1 MRKLNFIWIVLS
13 ALMLAGACSR
23 LEEQNAAL
31 NIYVRLPEDVTTKAF
46 TNSDWAT
53 LFNRETRINDLKI
66 WVFLNESTDQSLP
79 AGKLLGYL
87 EPKQLNV
94 ASGKVQKF
102 TVLLD
107 KEIASKIKKV
117 DVYVLANSRA
127 IQLQE
132 IGKTTTSAELEALT
146 LSGNRFGITDNGTP
160 TNTSVVDYEG
170 LPYTAMGKGLT
181 LSGSA
186 TNLSVENETL
196 QLVRAVSKIQFV
208 FSQIMLA
215 SGDKPVPFTIT
226 GLELDGGQIPEQ
238 EYLFKESSVPY
249 RIGSDYVLRTLNFPN
264 LPTKDDIAGN
274 TNPSSYAFN
283 SSAGTSQEYQE
294 YQDKIYDAL
303 VNGRLTGYAPC
314 YLRESDKALKGRIRY
329 TVGNSTEKTL
339 EFSMITG
346 EKFKRNS
353 SWVLYFYI
361 NNNALS
367 LSVSYADWT
376 SDGSYT
382 IIGR

>member
-66 WVFLNESTDQSLP
+66 WVFLNESTDGSLP

-94 ASGKVQKF
+94 VSGSVQKF

-127 IQLQE
+127 IQMQE

-146 LSGNRFGITDNGTP
+146 LSGNRFGIADNGAP
-160 TNTSVVDYEG
+160 TNTGVIDSEG

-186 TNLSVENETL
+186 TNLSVENGTL
-196 QLVRAVSKIQFV
+196 QLVRAVSKVQFV
-208 FSQIMLA
+208 FSQIKLP
-215 SGDKPVPFTIT
+215 SGETPVPFEIK

-238 EYLFKESSVPY
+238 EYLFKESSAPY
-249 RIGSDYVLRTLNFPN
+249 KIGSDYVSRTLIFPN

-274 TNPSSYAFN
+274 TNPSSYAY
-283 SSAGTSQEYQE
+283 SSADTSQG

-314 YLRESDKALKGRIRY
+314 YLRESDKALTGRIRY

-339 EFSMITG
+339 EFSMNTNDNEIFT
-346 EKFKRNS
+346 RNS

>member
-1 MRKLNFIWIVLS
+1 MRKLRFIWIVLS

-23 LEEQNAAL
+23 LDEQNAAL
-31 NIYVRLPEDVTTKAF
+31 NIYVRLPEDAATKASY
-46 TNSDWAT
+46 TDWST
-53 LFNRETRINDLKI
+53 LFSRETRINDLKI
-66 WVFLNESTDQSLP
+66 WVFLNESTDASLP
-79 AGKLLGYL
+79 AGQLLGYL

-94 ASGKVQKF
+94 VSGSVQKF
-102 TVLLD
+102 TVPLD
-107 KEIASKIKKV
+107 KDVASKIKKV

-186 TNLSVENETL
+186 TNLSVENEKL

-208 FSQIMLA
+208 FSQIKLP
-215 SGDKPVPFTIT
+215 SGETPVPFEIK

-238 EYLFKESSVPY
+238 EYLFKESSAPY
-249 RIGSDYVLRTLNFPN
+249 RIGSDYVLRTLSFPE
-264 LPTKDDIAGN
+264 LPSKDNIAGIS
-274 TNPSSYAFN
+274 NPSSYAF
-283 SSAGTSQEYQE
+283 STGTSQEYQ
-294 YQDKIYDAL
+294 DKIFEAL
-303 VNGRLTGYAPC
+303 VNGTLTGYAPV
-314 YLRESDKALKGRIRY
+314 YLRESDKALTGRIRY
-329 TVGNSTEKTL
+329 TVGNSTEKTR
-339 EFSMITG
+339 EFSMNTG
-346 EKFKRNS
+346 EKFTRNS

-367 LSVSYADWT
+367 LSVSYTKWDPV
-376 SDGSYT
+376 DSYT
-382 IIGR
+382 ITGR

>member
-1 MRKLNFIWIVLS
+1 
-13 ALMLAGACSR
+13 MLAGACSR

-31 NIYVRLPEDVTTKAF
+31 NIYVRLPEDVATKAV
-46 TNSDWAT
+46 TDWSS
-53 LFNRETRINDLKI
+53 LFSKETRINDLKI

-79 AGKLLGYL
+79 AGRLLGYL

-102 TVLLD
+102 TVMLD

-127 IQLQE
+127 IQMQE

-146 LSGNRFGITDNGTP
+146 LSGNRFGIADNGAP
-160 TNTSVVDYEG
+160 TNTGVIDYEG

-196 QLVRAVSKIQFV
+196 KLVRAVSKVQFV
-208 FSQIMLA
+208 FSQIMV
-215 SGDKPVPFTIT
+215 GTEKPVTFSIT

-238 EYLFKESSVPY
+238 EYLFNDSAKDYKIGDSYVP
-249 RIGSDYVLRTLNFPN
+249 RTLSFDPPSKN
-264 LPTKDDIAGN
+264 DIVGN
-274 TNPSSYAFN
+274 TNPKTYVYD
-283 SSAGTSQEYQE
+283 SSAEKPQD
-294 YQDKIYDAL
+294 YQDRIYEAL

-314 YLRESDKALKGRIRY
+314 YLRESDKTLTGKISY
-329 TVGNSTEKTL
+329 TLGNSTVKTL
-339 EFSMITG
+339 PFSMSTG
-346 EKFKRNS
+346 EQFTRNS

-361 NNNALS
+361 NNNSLN
-367 LSVSYADWT
+367 LSVSYSPWVPGDGGPYILP
-376 SDGSYT
+376 SD
-382 IIGR
+382 

>member
-1 MRKLNFIWIVLS
+1 MRKLRFIWIVLS

-31 NIYVRLPEDVTTKAF
+31 NIYVRLPEDAATKASY
-46 TNSDWAT
+46 TDWST

-66 WVFLNESTDQSLP
+66 WVFLNESTDASLP
-79 AGKLLGYL
+79 AGQLLGYL

-94 ASGKVQKF
+94 VSGSVQKF

-146 LSGNRFGITDNGTP
+146 LSGNRFGIANNGEP
-160 TNTSVVDYEG
+160 TNTGVIDYEG
-170 LPYTAMGKGLT
+170 LPYTALGKGLT

-196 QLVRAVSKIQFV
+196 QLVRAVSKVQFV
-208 FSQIMLA
+208 FSQIKLP
-215 SGDKPVPFTIT
+215 SGETPVPFEIK

-249 RIGSDYVLRTLNFPN
+249 RIGSDYVPRTPSFPE
-264 LPTKDDIAGN
+264 LPSKDNIAGI
-274 TNPSSYAFN
+274 TNPSSYAFD
-283 SSAGTSQEYQE
+283 SSTGTSQE
-294 YQDKIYDAL
+294 YQDKIYKAL
-303 VNGRLTGYAPC
+303 VNNTLTGYAPC
-314 YLRESDKALKGRIRY
+314 YLRESDKALTGRIRY

-339 EFSMITG
+339 EFSMNTG
-346 EKFKRNS
+346 EKFTRNS

-367 LSVSYADWT
+367 LSVFYTKWDPV
-376 SDGSYT
+376 DSYT
-382 IIGR
+382 ITGR

>member
-1 MRKLNFIWIVLS
+1 MRKLRFIWIVLS

-31 NIYVRLPEDVTTKAF
+31 NIYVRLPEDAATKASY
-46 TNSDWAT
+46 TDWST

-66 WVFLNESTDQSLP
+66 WVFLNESTDASLP
-79 AGKLLGYL
+79 AGQLLGYL

-94 ASGKVQKF
+94 VSGSVQKF

-146 LSGNRFGITDNGTP
+146 LSGNRFGIANNGEP
-160 TNTSVVDYEG
+160 TNTGVIDYEG
-170 LPYTAMGKGLT
+170 LPYTALGKGLT

-196 QLVRAVSKIQFV
+196 QLVRAVSKVQFV
-208 FSQIMLA
+208 FSQIKLP
-215 SGDKPVPFTIT
+215 SGETPVPFEIK

-249 RIGSDYVLRTLNFPN
+249 RIGSDYVPRTLSFPE
-264 LPTKDDIAGN
+264 LPSKDNIAGI
-274 TNPSSYAFN
+274 TNPSSYAFD
-283 SSAGTSQEYQE
+283 SSTGTSQE
-294 YQDKIYDAL
+294 YQDKIYKAL
-303 VNGRLTGYAPC
+303 VNNTLTGYAPC
-314 YLRESDKALKGRIRY
+314 YLRESDKALTGRIRY

-339 EFSMITG
+339 EFSMNTG
-346 EKFKRNS
+346 EKFTRNS

-367 LSVSYADWT
+367 LSVFYTKWDPV
-376 SDGSYT
+376 DSYT
-382 IIGR
+382 ITGR

>member
-1 MRKLNFIWIVLS
+1 
-13 ALMLAGACSR
+13 MLAGACSR

>member
-31 NIYVRLPEDVTTKAF
+31 NIYVRLPEDVATKAV
-46 TNSDWAT
+46 TDWST

-66 WVFLNESTDQSLP
+66 WVFLNESTDASLP
-79 AGKLLGYL
+79 AGQLLGYL

-94 ASGKVQKF
+94 VSGSVQKF

-215 SGDKPVPFTIT
+215 NGDKPVPFVIK

-249 RIGSDYVLRTLNFPN
+249 RIGSDYVPRTLTFPD
-264 LPTKDDIAGN
+264 LPTKDNIAGI
-274 TNPSSYAFN
+274 TNPSSYVYD
-283 SSAGTSQEYQE
+283 SSTDTPQQ
-294 YQDKIYDAL
+294 YQDNIYDAL
-303 VNGRLTGYAPC
+303 INNTLTGYAPC

-339 EFSMITG
+339 EFSMSTG
-346 EKFKRNS
+346 EKFTRNS

-361 NNNALS
+361 NNNSMS
-367 LSVSYADWT
+367 LSVSYTQWIPVD
-376 SDGSYT
+376 SVT
-382 IIGR
+382 ITGR

>member
-31 NIYVRLPEDVTTKAF
+31 NIYVRLPEDVTTKAV
-46 TNSDWAT
+46 TDWST

-66 WVFLNESTDQSLP
+66 WVFLNESTDASLP

-94 ASGKVQKF
+94 VSGSVQKF

-127 IQLQE
+127 IQMQE
-132 IGKTTTSAELEALT
+132 IGKTTTSAELDALT
-146 LSGNRFGITDNGTP
+146 LSGNRFGIADNGAP
-160 TNTSVVDYEG
+160 TNTGVIDSEG

-186 TNLSVENETL
+186 TNLSVENGTL

-208 FSQIMLA
+208 FSQIKLS
-215 SGDKPVPFTIT
+215 SGETPVPFSINW
-226 GLELDGGQIPEQ
+226 LELDSGQIPEQ
-238 EYLFKESSVPY
+238 EYLFNDSANKY
-249 RIGSDYVLRTLNFPN
+249 KIGNDYVSRTLSFPN
-264 LPTKDDIAGN
+264 LPTKDDIVGN
-274 TNPSSYAFN
+274 TNPSSYVYD
-283 SSAGTSQEYQE
+283 SSAETPQQ
-294 YQDKIYDAL
+294 YQDKIYEAL
-303 VNGRLTGYAPC
+303 VNNTLTGYAPC
-314 YLRESDKALKGRIRY
+314 YLRESDKALKGRINY
-329 TVGNSTEKTL
+329 TLGTFAPKTL
-339 EFSMITG
+339 EFSMSASTN
-346 EKFKRNS
+346 EKFTRNS

>member
-23 LEEQNAAL
+23 LDEQKAAL
-31 NIYVRLPEDVTTKAF
+31 NIYVRLPEDVATKAV
-46 TNSDWAT
+46 TDWST

-66 WVFLNESTDQSLP
+66 WVFLNESTDASLP

-117 DVYVLANSRA
+117 DVYVLANSQA
-127 IQLQE
+127 IQMQE

-146 LSGNRFGITDNGTP
+146 LSGNRFGIANNGAP
-160 TNTSVVDYEG
+160 TNTGVIDYEG

-196 QLVRAVSKIQFV
+196 QLVRAVSKVQFV

-238 EYLFKESSVPY
+238 EYLFKESSAPY
-249 RIGSDYVLRTLNFPN
+249 RIGSDYVSQTLIFSD
-264 LPTKDDIAGN
+264 LPTKNDIVGN
-274 TNPSSYAFN
+274 TNPSSYAFD
-283 SSAGTSQEYQE
+283 SSADTSQG

-339 EFSMITG
+339 EFSMNTNNNEIFT
-346 EKFKRNS
+346 RNS

-361 NNNALS
+361 NNNSLS

>member
-31 NIYVRLPEDVTTKAF
+31 NIYVRLPEDVATKAV
-46 TNSDWAT
+46 TDWST

-66 WVFLNESTDQSLP
+66 WVFLNESTDASLP
-79 AGKLLGYL
+79 AGQLLGYL

-94 ASGKVQKF
+94 VSGSVQKF

-208 FSQIMLA
+208 FSQIML
-215 SGDKPVPFTIT
+215 STGEKPVPFSINS
-226 GLELDGGQIPEQ
+226 LELDGGQIPEQ
-238 EYLFKESSVPY
+238 EYLFNDSANKY
-249 RIGSDYVLRTLNFPN
+249 KIGSEYVPRALTFPD
-264 LPTKDDIAGN
+264 LPTKDKIVGN
-274 TNPSSYAFN
+274 TNPSAYVFDSLN
-283 SSAGTSQEYQE
+283 ETPQEYQAR
-294 YQDKIYDAL
+294 IYEAL
-303 VNGRLTGYAPC
+303 VNNTLTGYAPC
-314 YLRESDKALKGRIRY
+314 YLRESDKALTGKINY
-329 TVGNSTEKTL
+329 TLGTFAPKTL
-339 EFSMITG
+339 EFSMNPN
-346 EKFKRNS
+346 EKFTRNS

-361 NNNALS
+361 NNNSLS
-367 LSVSYADWT
+367 LSVASSPWT
-376 SDGSYT
+376 TVDSYT